1 MNSTM
6 NEFPSQIQDKI
17 KFYVYLYIDPRND
30 EIFYVGKG
38 QGNRAFSHLRKK
50 TTSAKN
56 LRIRDI
62 QSDGFQP
69 RIEVLV
75 HGLDDSTSRK
85 IEASIIDLLGI
96 DNLTNI
102 QNGYESREFGRMS
115 TEQLKAIYGATKVTI
130 IEPAILININKSFRY
145 GMSQVE
151 LYDATRS
158 AWVVGTNREKPS
170 LAFAVYQ
177 GIVQEVYEIA
187 SWFPN
192 NTTLNSRKTPA
203 EDPRDE
209 RWEFVGQIVD
219 DSTRKRY
226 RYNDVSDY
234 MGPRNPIS
242 YVIAASP
249 QS

>member
-1 MNSTM
+1 M
-6 NEFPSQIQDKI
+6 NEFPAPIQDKI

-38 QGNRAFSHLRKK
+38 RGNRAFSHLRERKE
-50 TTSAKN
+50 SEKN

-62 QSDGFQP
+62 QNDGIQP
-69 RIEVLV
+69 RIEILV
-75 HGLDDSTSRK
+75 HGLDDESTARK

-102 QNGYESREFGRMS
+102 QSGYESREFGRMS
-115 TEQLKAIYGATKVTI
+115 TEQLKAIYGATKVAI
-130 IEPAILININKSFRY
+130 REPAILININKSFHY
-145 GMSQVE
+145 GMSPVE

-158 AWVVGTNREKPS
+158 AWVVGGNREKPS

-177 GIVQEVYEIA
+177 GIIQEVYKIA
-187 SWFPN
+187 AWFRN
-192 NTTLNSRKTPA
+192 NTTLNSRKTPD

-209 RWEFVGQIVD
+209 RWEFVGQIAD
-219 DSTRKRY
+219 NSTRNRY

-234 MGPRNPIS
+234 MGPRNPIN
-242 YVIAASP
+242 YVNCD
-249 QS
+249 

>member
-1 MNSTM
+1 MDSTM
-6 NEFPSQIQDKI
+6 NEFPAQIQDKI

-38 QGNRAFSHLRKK
+38 RGNRAFSHLRQK
-50 TTSAKN
+50 TASAKN
-56 LRIRDI
+56 MRIRDI

-75 HGLDDSTSRK
+75 HGLDDESTSRK
-85 IEASIIDLLGI
+85 IEASVIDLLGI

-130 IEPAILININKSFRY
+130 REPAILININKSFRY

-192 NTTLNSRKTPA
+192 NTTLNSRKTPD

-209 RWEFVGQIVD
+209 RWEFVGQIAD
-219 DSTRKRY
+219 NSTRKRY

-242 YVIAASP
+242 YVNCD
-249 QS
+249 

>member
-1 MNSTM
+1 MK
-6 NEFPSQIQDKI
+6 EFPAPIQDKI

-38 QGNRAFSHLRKK
+38 RGNRAFSHLREK
-50 TTSAKN
+50 TKSEKN
-56 LRIRDI
+56 FRIRDI

-69 RIEVLV
+69 RIEILV
-75 HGLDDSTSRK
+75 HGLDDESTARK

-102 QNGYESREFGRMS
+102 QSGYESREFGRMS

-130 IEPAILININKSFRY
+130 REPAILININKSFRY
-145 GMSQVE
+145 VMSPVE

-177 GIVQEVYEIA
+177 GIIQEVYKIA

-209 RWEFVGQIVD
+209 RWEFVGRIAD
-219 DSTRKRY
+219 DSIRKRY

-234 MGPRNPIS
+234 MGPRNPIN
-242 YVIAASP
+242 YVNCD
-249 QS
+249 